1 MSRFV
6 LNSSISS
13 ISPVYLSRYS
23 STPTFNAI
31 YINDPMNNPIFISS
45 FVILFA
51 FIYLYER
58 GERSATTFSKFS
70 RASEKGLQ
78 LFLQCFDILRD
89 QRGHTVFIFAHIDSG
104 HRFFNSV
111 PHLRSVQENFMQ
123 SRQALS
129 NHGRFRIIEK
139 RHHLIEHRIDL
150 AIVGPSRLTTD

>member
-1 MSRFV
+1 
-6 LNSSISS
+6 
-13 ISPVYLSRYS
+13 
-23 STPTFNAI
+23 
-31 YINDPMNNPIFISS
+31 MNNPIFISS

-78 LFLQCFDILRD
+78 FFLQCFDILRD

-111 PHLRSVQENFMQ
+111 THLRSVQENFMQ

-129 NHGRFRIIEK
+129 DNGRFRIIEK

-150 AIVGPSRLTTD
+150 AKSHAALSFLSVSRSRIYSVFTLPLDSPLGFFLRYL